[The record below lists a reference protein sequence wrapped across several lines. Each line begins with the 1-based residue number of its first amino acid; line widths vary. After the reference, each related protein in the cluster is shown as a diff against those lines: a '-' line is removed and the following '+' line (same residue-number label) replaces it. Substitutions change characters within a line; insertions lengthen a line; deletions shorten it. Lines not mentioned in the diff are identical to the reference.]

1 MRLKCTFFLFII
13 FSTLFSQSNILNE
26 NKVDSILNES
36 YEKYTELN
44 FLESLKLS
52 EKALELS
59 LDINYDKGKTYSYL
73 YIAIVLQDVGLKVET
88 HNYIEKVENERY
100 FKKDSF
106 VQAETYRLKGR
117 IASSEN
123 LYTLAQ
129 GYHLKQLEVASLI
142 ADPKKKELSLTMA
155 YFYLQHLYI
164 KQSKRIEAKVYHKL
178 FEEHLSN
185 TKYSNSTYYQSALYA
200 DRALYYIETGRLDEA
215 VEQLDRSLQIE
226 QNSNTPFLLYTLQI
240 YGDLEMARGDTS
252 KALIYYNKALK
263 NSIDININHKTKD
276 LHKKIADIL
285 MLNVLTLDEAKDHLR
300 EYNIINDSLTSH
312 NKMLA
317 DLILSGIVKEKEEA
331 ISKKNLL
338 FVHIVVGL
346 ILLSIILGV
355 FLIIRNRIHK
365 RNIINKNRQLVST
378 TEKIELL
385 EEELESNIFE
395 DIIDLAKSNSP
406 EFLPLFEKGYP
417 EFVAAMRNLNPSI
430 RSSELYFCAL
440 AYLNFSTKDIANYT
454 FVTDRAVQVRRNR
467 MRKKYNIPSE
477 IDFNDW
483 FRSRTNGDMVD
494 EN

>member
-1 MRLKCTFFLFII
+1 M
-13 FSTLFSQSNILNE
+13 
-26 NKVDSILNES
+26 
-36 YEKYTELN
+36 
-44 FLESLKLS
+44 
-52 EKALELS
+52 
-59 LDINYDKGKTYSYL
+59 
-73 YIAIVLQDVGLKVET
+73 
-88 HNYIEKVENERY
+88 
-100 FKKDSF
+100 
-106 VQAETYRLKGR
+106 
-117 IASSEN
+117 
-123 LYTLAQ
+123 
-129 GYHLKQLEVASLI
+129 EVASLI

-317 DLILSGIVKEKEEA
+317 DLIFSGIVKEKEEA